1 MRATALL
8 LVLLLVG
15 LTACTSTQ
23 ESAFDTRTPLPDR
36 SWEGEVFRMSDPQ
49 LDRAPAIRQPSRV
62 RYTDSAR
69 ALGLQTEVF
78 VTLVVGPDG
87 RPYDVA
93 IDPELNDAGGLSTRR
108 REALRELEHA
118 AMEAVWRTM
127 STPGTVDGKPVAV
140 QLIMPMR
147 FNLGD
152 A

>member
-1 MRATALL
+1 
-8 LVLLLVG
+8 
-15 LTACTSTQ
+15 
-23 ESAFDTRTPLPDR
+23 
-36 SWEGEVFRMSDPQ
+36 
-49 LDRAPAIRQPSRV
+49 
-62 RYTDSAR
+62 
-69 ALGLQTEVF
+69 VF

-147 FNLGD
+147 FTLGD